1 MPSTTSLHKERNDL
15 TLCDIITMD
24 SNFDSIKRLFENLKG
39 INFFTRLFSWGKVK
53 NQLIDASADLQKMMS
68 RVEESTQTANTLSV
82 ERASNR
88 NLTESVVRLNTEVQV
103 LKESNKQ
110 IESLQRELTTASE
123 QNKIFLKR
131 GTELSNELS
140 VLRERLESTERELQK
155 NIQQNT
161 QLLKDE
167 EFRKQDHAKAI
178 ASLENIQTRIQN
190 DRNRELQERKDA
202 ELNRLMKLRETW
214 TAHQENVK
222 NTIKTIC
229 SKHTIEYVEKVPFK
243 GEPDNT
249 LKISNEFVVFDAK
262 SPAGEDLSN
271 FRNYLKNQAESAK
284 KYAKE
289 QDVKKDIFLVVP
301 TNTLET
307 LDQYV
312 FRLAD
317 YNVFVISIDSLE
329 PVILSLLKIEDYE
342 FAEQL
347 SPEEREN
354 ICRVLGK
361 FVHLSKRRIQIDGFF
376 TRQFFELVY
385 RSEADLPK
393 DILEKVSEFEKAE
406 KINPPIERRAK
417 HISAKELEQE
427 TASLKNEANAKGI
440 VTEESILSN
449 RLNKLPLY
457 TTESYPEKKDEQG
470 GLFKE

>member
-1 MPSTTSLHKERNDL
+1 MDTFDNIKKLFGSLKE
-15 TLCDIITMD
+15 I
-24 SNFDSIKRLFENLKG
+24 NFLGRLFG
-39 INFFTRLFSWGKVK
+39 WGKIK
-53 NQLIDASADLQKMMS
+53 NQLIDASADLQKFIS
-68 RVEESTQTANTLSV
+68 KTEELTQNANSLSI
-82 ERASNR
+82 ERATSK
-88 NLTESVVRLNTEVQV
+88 NLNEAVVRLNTEVQV

-110 IESLQRELTTASE
+110 IESLQKELTTATE
-123 QNKIFLKR
+123 QNKLYFKR
-131 GTELSNELS
+131 GTELSNEVA

-155 NIQQNT
+155 SIQQNT
-161 QLLKDE
+161 QLLKD
-167 EFRKQDHAKAI
+167 QD
-178 ASLENIQTRIQN
+178 
-190 DRNRELQERKDA
+190 RELQEKKEA
-202 ELNRLMKLRETW
+202 EINRIHKLRETW

-222 NTIKTIC
+222 NIIKTIC
-229 SKHTIEYVEKVPFK
+229 SRHTIEYVDKVPFK

-249 LKISNEFVVFDAK
+249 IKISNEYVVFDAK

-301 TNTLET
+301 TNTLEI

-317 YNVFVISIDSLE
+317 YSVFVISIDSLE

-417 HISAKELEQE
+417 QISVKELEQE
-427 TASLKNEANAKGI
+427 TS
-440 VTEESILSN
+440 S
-449 RLNKLPLY
+449 
-457 TTESYPEKKDEQG
+457 
-470 GLFKE
+470 

>member
-1 MPSTTSLHKERNDL
+1 
-15 TLCDIITMD
+15 MD
-24 SNFDSIKRLFENLKG
+24 TFDQIKRLFESLKE
-39 INFFTRLFSWGKVK
+39 INFFGRLFGWSKIK
-53 NQLIDASADLQKMMS
+53 NQLVDASADLQKMILKA
-68 RVEESTQTANTLSV
+68 EESAQNTNALSI
-82 ERASNR
+82 ERATNK
-88 NLTESVVRLNTEVQV
+88 NLTESVTRLSTEVQV
-103 LKESNKQ
+103 LKEANKQ
-110 IESLQRELTTASE
+110 IELLQKDLTTATE
-123 QNKIFLKR
+123 QNKLYFKR
-131 GTELSNELS
+131 GTELSNDVA
-140 VLRERLESTERELQK
+140 VLRERLEATERELQR

-167 EFRKQDHAKAI
+167 EFRKQEHAKAVT
-178 ASLENIQTRIQN
+178 SLENIETRIRN
-190 DRNRELQERKDA
+190 ERNRELQELKDA
-202 ELNRLMKLRETW
+202 EINRIHKLRETW
-214 TAHQENVK
+214 SAHQENVK

-229 SKHTIEYVEKVPFK
+229 SRHTVEYVDKVPFK

-249 LKISNEFVVFDAK
+249 LKISNEFVIFDAK

-317 YNVFVISIDSLE
+317 YSVFVISIDSLE

-385 RSEADLPK
+385 RSAADLPK
-393 DILEKVSEFEKAE
+393 DILEKVSEFEMAE

-417 HISAKELEQE
+417 QISVKELEQE
-427 TASLKNEANAKGI
+427 TSSLKNEANSKGI
-440 VTEESILSN
+440 ITEDSILSN

-457 TTESYPEKKDEQG
+457 SAENYPEKKDEQKD
-470 GLFKE
+470 LFS